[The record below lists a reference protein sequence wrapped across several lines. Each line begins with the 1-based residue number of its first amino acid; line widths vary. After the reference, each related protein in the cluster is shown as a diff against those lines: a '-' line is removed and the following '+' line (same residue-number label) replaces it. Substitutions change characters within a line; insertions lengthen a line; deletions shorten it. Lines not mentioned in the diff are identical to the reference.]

1 MKKFIAFIIL
11 IAIVAGGYMYRD
23 EIKTYIEDLKN
34 GTTNEKLLRKKPLLL
49 REYPPKEVEIFEL
62 GEDIANLNFSKT
74 GTANAQTIV
83 YVSPQ
88 VTGKITNVN
97 VKIGDTVKE
106 GETLIT
112 LGDSLSTDLAN
123 LQYLAA
129 KEGLDIANSTLYL
142 TKQAN
147 LETLKSAQSG
157 ITSAKE
163 SYENATNT
171 KENTDDISD
180 LQIES
185 TQLALEIAKDAYDDL
200 KDDYNDAKDA
210 LEDLEDQYDELES
223 EQPDATDALEELQ
236 NAIALA
242 ETGLESLKSAKEN
255 SKNGIEQAEIG
266 LEQLE
271 ENIIL
276 QMDQLDYAINMASLQ
291 YGSTIDQLE
300 ALQLSTQLQKL
311 GIEGQIAQAQSSYD
325 MAKLSREYQNI
336 TSPIAGIVTT
346 INAEKGNLA
355 TPGQILAQIE
365 NLDKI
370 SIKTS
375 ISEQEAKLLKVGD
388 KAKVDEETGKIIS
401 ISPTLNQATKKIDV
415 EIETDSDITPG
426 SFVKVVF
433 SLGTKKSIFVP
444 LNSVSI
450 TDGEKIV
457 KTINKDLIVE
467 CVTVEIG
474 QIIDNYIEITSGL
487 KGNEKIITS
496 IITLKEGEKIALL
509 N

>member
-1 MKKFIAFIIL
+1 MKKFIAFLIL
-11 IAIVAGGYMYRD
+11 VAIVAGGYMYF
-23 EIKTYIEDLKN
+23 KN
-34 GTTNEKLLRKKPLLL
+34 GTTNEKLSRKKPLLL

-88 VTGKITNVN
+88 VTGKITDINVE
-97 VKIGDTVKE
+97 VGDTVKE

-112 LGDSLSTDLAN
+112 LGDSLNTDIAN

-129 KEGLDIANSTLYL
+129 KEGLDIVNSTLYL
-142 TKQAN
+142 TKQTN
-147 LETLKSAQSG
+147 LETLKSARSG

-163 SYENATNT
+163 SYENSINT

-185 TQLALEIAKDAYDDL
+185 AQLALEIAKDAYDDL

-210 LEDLEDQYDELES
+210 LEDLEDQYDDLES
-223 EQPDATDALEELQ
+223 EQPDATDALEKLQ

-242 ETGLESLKSAKEN
+242 ETGLKSLKSAKEN
-255 SKNGIEQAEIG
+255 SKNGIEQAKIG
-266 LEQLE
+266 LDQLE
-271 ENIIL
+271 ENIVL

-291 YGSTIDQLE
+291 YGSTVDQLE
-300 ALQLSTQLQKL
+300 TLQLSAQLQAL
-311 GIEGQIAQAQSSYD
+311 GVEGQIAQAQSSYD
-325 MAKLSREYQNI
+325 MAKLNKEYQNI
-336 TSPIAGIVTT
+336 TSPIAGIVTSVSVE
-346 INAEKGNLA
+346 EKNLVS
-355 TPGQILAQIE
+355 PGQILLQIE

-370 SIKTS
+370 SVKTS
-375 ISEQEAKLLKVGD
+375 VNEQEAELLKVDDRVKIDG
-388 KAKVDEETGKIIS
+388 ETGKIIS
-401 ISPTLNQATKKIDV
+401 ISPTLNQMTKKIDV
-415 EIETDSDITPG
+415 KIETSSNLTPG

-433 SLGTKKSIFVP
+433 SPDTKKSIFVP
-444 LNSVSI
+444 LNSISI
-450 TDGEKIV
+450 IDGEKIV
-457 KTINKDLIVE
+457 KTINEDLIVE
-467 CVTVEIG
+467 CITVETG
-474 QIIDNYIEITSGL
+474 QIIDNYIEITNGL
-487 KGNEKIITS
+487 KGNEIIVTS

>member
-1 MKKFIAFIIL
+1 MKKFIAFIVL
-11 IAIVAGGYMYRD
+11 VAIVTGSYMYRND
-23 EIKTYIEDLKN
+23 IKTYIKDLKN
-34 GTTNEKLLRKKPLLL
+34 DTTNEKLLREKPLLL

-62 GEDIANLNFSKT
+62 GKDIANLNFFKT
-74 GTANAQTIV
+74 GTANAQTTV

-88 VTGKITNVN
+88 TTGKITDIS
-97 VKIGDTVKE
+97 VKVGDAVKE

-112 LGDSLSTDLAN
+112 LGDSLSTDIAN

-129 KEGLDIANSTLYL
+129 KEGLEIANSTLYL
-142 TKQAN
+142 TKQTN
-147 LETLKSAQSG
+147 LETLKSARSG

-163 SYENATNT
+163 SYENSINT
-171 KENTDDISD
+171 KENTYDISD
-180 LQIES
+180 LQVES
-185 TQLALEIAKDAYDDL
+185 AQLALEIAKDAYDDL

-210 LEDLEDQYDELES
+210 LEDLEDQYDELKS
-223 EQPDATDALEELQ
+223 EQPDATDALEKLQ

-242 ETGLESLKSAKEN
+242 ETGLKSLKSAKEN
-255 SKNGIEQAEIG
+255 SKNGIEQTEIG

-271 ENIIL
+271 ESIVL

-325 MAKLSREYQNI
+325 IAKLNREYQNI
-336 TSPIAGIVTT
+336 TSPIAGIVTAV
-346 INAEKGNLA
+346 NAEKGNLA
-355 TPGQILAQIE
+355 APGQTLVQIE

-375 ISEQEAKLLKVGD
+375 VNEQEAKLLKIGD
-388 KAKVDEETGKIIS
+388 KVKIDGETGKIIS
-401 ISPTLNQATKKIDV
+401 INPTLNQTTKKIDV
-415 EIETDSDITPG
+415 EIETDSPITPG

-433 SLGTKKSIFVP
+433 VPSAKKSIFVP
-444 LNSVSI
+444 LNSISI
-450 TDGEKIV
+450 IDGEKIV
-457 KTINKDLIVE
+457 KTINEDLIVK
-467 CVTVEIG
+467 CITVETG
-474 QIIDNYIEITSGL
+474 QIIDNYIEITNGL
-487 KGNEKIITS
+487 KGNETIITS

>member
-1 MKKFIAFIIL
+1 MKKFIAFLIL
-11 IAIVAGGYMYRD
+11 VAIVVGGYMYQD
-23 EIKTYIEDLKN
+23 EIKTYIENLKN
-34 GTTNEKLLRKKPLLL
+34 GTTDEKLLRKKPLLL

-62 GEDIANLNFSKT
+62 GEDLANLNFSKT
-74 GTANAQTIV
+74 GTANAQTTV
-83 YVSPQ
+83 YISPQ
-88 VTGKITNVN
+88 TTGKITDIN

-112 LGDSLSTDLAN
+112 LGDSLSTDIAN

-129 KEGLDIANSTLYL
+129 KEGLDIVNSTLYL
-142 TKQAN
+142 TKQTN
-147 LETLKSAQSG
+147 LETLKSARSG

-163 SYENATNT
+163 SYENSINT

-185 TQLALEIAKDAYDDL
+185 AQLALEIAKDAYDDL

-236 NAIALA
+236 NAIDLA
-242 ETGLESLKSAKEN
+242 ETGLKSLKSAKEN

-271 ENIIL
+271 ENIVL

-291 YGSTIDQLE
+291 YESAVNQLQS
-300 ALQLSTQLQKL
+300 LQISTQLQAL
-311 GIEGQIAQAQSSYD
+311 GVEGQIIQTNSSYEI
-325 MAKLSREYQNI
+325 AKLNAEYQNI
-336 TSPIAGIVTT
+336 TSPIAGIVTS
-346 INAEKGNLA
+346 ISAEEGNLVS
-355 TPGQILAQIE
+355 PGQVLVQIE
-365 NLDKI
+365 NLNKI

-375 ISEQEAKLLKVGD
+375 VNEQEAKLLKVGD
-388 KAKVDEETGKIIS
+388 KVKVDEETGKIIS
-401 ISPTLNQATKKIDV
+401 ISPTLNQTTKKIDV
-415 EIETDSDITPG
+415 KIETNSNLTPG

-433 SLGTKKSIFVP
+433 SPDTKKSIFVP

-450 TDGEKIV
+450 TDGKKIV

-467 CVTVEIG
+467 YITVEIG

-496 IITLKEGEKIALL
+496 IITLEEGEKIALL